1 MYYTILKSR
10 LCAQRVWNFFITKNY
25 QRDVMQL
32 SLLLATLGTTRKIQL
47 SATSRQLIVDFSD
60 RLFSELTRIPKT
72 RTKSLRSLI
81 TENVNKGSLVLT
93 TNLIWMGLSRQDLL
107 FKAMISSLERQ
118 LLSGMFRIFMKMVQ
132 NF

>member
-10 LCAQRVWNFFITKNY
+10 LCAQRVWNFFTIKNCLLG
-25 QRDVMQL
+25 VMQL

>member
-25 QRDVMQL
+25 LRDVMQL
-32 SLLLATLGTTRKIQL
+32 SLLLATLGTTRKIQS
-47 SATSRQLIVDFSD
+47 SATSRQLIVDFLD

-72 RTKSLRSLI
+72 RTKSLRSQI
-81 TENVNKGSLVLT
+81 TENVNKGSLVLM

-107 FKAMISSLERQ
+107 FKVMTSSLERQ

-132 NF
+132 NS

>member
-25 QRDVMQL
+25 LRDVMQL

>member
-25 QRDVMQL
+25 LRDVMQL

-81 TENVNKGSLVLT
+81 TENVNKGSLVLM

-107 FKAMISSLERQ
+107 FKAMTSSLERQ